1 MEDFSR
7 WKFAM
12 GSAPQCRGKFHGDL
26 HVFVLAVHQFKSR
39 FSWEP
44 IKLLIFFY

>member
-12 GSAPQCRGKFHGDL
+12 GSAPQCRGKFHGGL
-26 HVFVLAVHQFKSR
+26 HVFVDKFKSR

-44 IKLLIFFY
+44 ITLLIFFY